1 MNHLLDGENFSLH
14 YCNWS
19 WIRWVSAL
27 GNKHR
32 SKLVVQI
39 EITYES
45 VAVLAFES

>member
-1 MNHLLDGENFSLH
+1 MAHLLDGANFSLH
-14 YCNWS
+14 T
-19 WIRWVSAL
+19 L